1 MIFIKKYIIIY
12 IENKKKGKKE
22 IKNLNILII
31 IFTIF
36 ITSIVTVF
44 VLSLFFSHKVTEMQ
58 RKITKLKEDLSKEK
72 KKNRIW
78 RGSYKS
84 LTFKTNDSTSLNE
97 QFAIEN
103 LFLNIKKFLID
114 NQKIKI
120 RTKEIL
126 NENQSLST
134 LYIAEISSKDLG

>member
-1 MIFIKKYIIIY
+1 M
-12 IENKKKGKKE
+12 
-22 IKNLNILII
+22 NILII

-58 RKITKLKEDLSKEK
+58 RKITKLKEDLSEEK

-126 NENQSLST
+126 NENQSFST
-134 LYIAEISSKDLG
+134 LYIAEISSKDLE